1 MPSPM
6 IRQANELVYLRPIAS
21 VPGKPEW
28 MNLRA
33 TPLLPPDFSD
43 LRGPGI
49 YGLFLDDRLFYVG
62 VYAGRRHEPFAGS
75 ALHLRW
81 HMHVTY
87 HTLRS
92 PMVTFR
98 AEQMNRILR
107 ELDGPVSSAFAQML
121 GGREVDCR
129 TLDPAQHPLLG
140 SISATGRQ
148 EGCCTINKVAFAERN
163 WTVLGPN
170 GPGVPAIAER
180 ISIVY
185 MAAPD
190 EWERLV
196 PPAPQPHAA
205 GWVKNNWLFPIEDDL
220 IKSFRPLCNTH
231 PSVTLDNARN
241 DVTRDLFIDAL
252 SPLLEQAPPVATAL
266 KPAPATAKKDM
277 DITDDPLSGAF
288 ILDPVADDEL
298 SEPDNGGVSHDMD
311 ADAPAILF
319 LSQLQDGCPETMEVY
334 RTGRDVRLALRAPRR
349 RPLLTLSPTREGY
362 RCNSRAPVVICRLLG
377 FDADAASA
385 GSGMASSFVVDP
397 VRHAAGTL
405 LAVSGAAL
413 AADRAM
419 DVG

>member
-6 IRQANELVYLRPIAS
+6 IRPASELVHLRQISS

-33 TPLLPPDFSD
+33 APALPPSFPE

-92 PMVTFR
+92 PAVNFR

-107 ELDGPVSSAFAQML
+107 ELNGPVSTGFAEIL
-121 GGREVDCR
+121 GGRDVDCR

-140 SISATGRQ
+140 TVNAKGRQ

-163 WTVLGPN
+163 WAVLGPD
-170 GPGVPAIAER
+170 GPGAPAIAER
-180 ISIVY
+180 LSVVY
-185 MAAPD
+185 IPAPD
-190 EWERLV
+190 DWQHLL
-196 PPAPQPHAA
+196 PAAPQPHAA

-220 IKSFRPLCNTH
+220 IKTFRPLCNTH
-231 PSVTLDNARN
+231 PAVTLDNARD
-241 DVTRDLFIDAL
+241 DVTPALFLEAL
-252 SPLLEQAPPVATAL
+252 APLRGQAPPVATGAHV
-266 KPAPATAKKDM
+266 APVRADE
-277 DITDDPLSGAF
+277 DLDVTDDPLSGAF
-288 ILDPVADDEL
+288 IIDPVTD
-298 SEPDNGGVSHDMD
+298 SETQESDASNAFGDMD
-311 ADAPAILF
+311 ADTPAILL
-319 LSQLQDGCPETMEVY
+319 LSQLQDGCPEPMEVY
-334 RTGRDVRLALRAPRR
+334 RTGRDVRIALRSPRR
-349 RPLLTLSPTREGY
+349 RPLLTLTPTREGY
-362 RCNSRAPVVICRLLG
+362 RCNSRAPVAICRLLG
-377 FDADAASA
+377 FDADGASA
-385 GSGMASSFVVDP
+385 GSGMTSSFAVDP
-397 VRHAAGTL
+397 IRHAAGAL

-413 AADRAM
+413 AADRATA
-419 DVG
+419 G

>member
-6 IRQANELVYLRPIAS
+6 IRRASELVHLRQLSS

-33 TPLLPPDFSD
+33 APALPPSFPE

-62 VYAGRRHEPFAGS
+62 VYAGRSHAPFAGS

-92 PMVTFR
+92 PAVNFR

-107 ELDGPVSSAFAQML
+107 ELDGPVSTAFAELL
-121 GGREVDCR
+121 GGRDVDCR

-140 SISATGRQ
+140 TVNVKGRQ

-163 WTVLGPN
+163 WAVLGPD
-170 GPGVPAIAER
+170 GPGASAIAER
-180 ISIVY
+180 LSVVY

-190 EWERLV
+190 NWKHLL
-196 PPAPQPHAA
+196 PAAPQPHAA

-220 IKSFRPLCNTH
+220 IKTFRPLCNTH
-231 PSVTLDNARN
+231 PAVTLDNARD
-241 DVTRDLFIDAL
+241 DVTPALFLEAL
-252 SPLLEQAPPVATAL
+252 APLQGQAPPIATGAHA
-266 KPAPATAKKDM
+266 APVGADEDL
-277 DITDDPLSGAF
+277 DITDDPVSGAF
-288 ILDPVADDEL
+288 IIDRVTDSETQ
-298 SEPDNGGVSHDMD
+298 EPDASNACGDMD
-311 ADAPAILF
+311 ADTPAILF
-319 LSQLQDGCPETMEVY
+319 LSQLRDGCPDTMEVY
-334 RTGRDVRLALRAPRR
+334 RTGRDVRLALRSPRR
-349 RPLLTLSPTREGY
+349 RPLLTLTPTQEGY
-362 RCNSRAPVVICRLLG
+362 RCNSRAPVGFCRLLG
-377 FDADAASA
+377 FDADGASP
-385 GSGMASSFVVDP
+385 GSGMTSSFAVDP
-397 VRHAAGTL
+397 VRHSVGAL

-413 AADRAM
+413 AADRATA
-419 DVG
+419 G